1 MKTPTFADVLEFWF
15 PRLPDGDLAARVKQW
30 DWWFRGGG
38 DAEIVARFS
47 PLLERAIRGELDDW
61 SQQPRTR
68 LALILVL
75 DQFSRTIYRGDAR
88 SDAQDETACALA
100 IEGIAN
106 GDYATLETPWERT
119 FFFLP
124 LGHTED
130 LHYLDM
136 AIELAERLVS
146 DSPLEYR
153 PLLEFSAAQARR
165 HREVIARFGRQPHRN
180 QILGRHSTPA
190 ELEYLATGQF
200 VHNQPFPPDLAQFL
214 IQHFV

>member
-1 MKTPTFADVLEFWF
+1 MQTTAFEDVLKFWF
-15 PRLPDGDLAARVKQW
+15 PRLPHGDLAVWVRQF

-61 SQQPRTR
+61 SQQPRSR

-75 DQFSRTIYRGDAR
+75 DQFSRTIYRDNAR
-88 SDAQDETACALA
+88 SYAQDEKACALA

-106 GDYATLETPWERT
+106 GHYARLETPWEQT

-136 AIELAERLVS
+136 AIELADRLVS
-146 DSPLEYR
+146 DSPAAYR
-153 PLLEFSAAQARR
+153 PLLAFSAAQARR
-165 HREVIARFGRQPHRN
+165 HQDVIARFGRQPHRN
-180 QILGRHSTPA
+180 EILGRISTPA
-190 ELEYLATGQF
+190 ELEYLTTGQL
-200 VHNQPFPPDLAQFL
+200 VHKQPFPPDLSQFL
-214 IQHFV
+214 IQH

>member
-1 MKTPTFADVLEFWF
+1 MKTKEFEDVLRFWF
-15 PRLPDGDLAARVKQW
+15 PSLPSHDRAAQVRQW
-30 DWWFRGGG
+30 EWWFRGGG
-38 DAEIVARFS
+38 DAEICDRFPS
-47 PLLERAIRGELDDW
+47 LLERAIRGELDDW
-61 SQQPRTR
+61 SQQPRSR

-88 SDAQDETACALA
+88 SYAQDEKACALA
-100 IEGIAN
+100 IDGIAT
-106 GDYATLETPWERT
+106 GHYATLATPWEQT

-136 AIELAERLVS
+136 AIELADRLVN

-153 PLLEFSAAQARR
+153 SLLSFSAAQARR
-165 HREVIARFGRQPHRN
+165 HRDVIARFGRQPHRN
-180 QILGRHSTPA
+180 EILGRHSTPA

-200 VHNQPFPPDLAQFL
+200 VHKHPFPPDLAQFL
-214 IQHFV
+214 IQH

>member
-1 MKTPTFADVLEFWF
+1 MQTIEFEDVLKFWF
-15 PRLPDGDLAARVKQW
+15 PRLPDGDLAVWVRQF

-38 DAEIVARFS
+38 DAEIGERFS

-61 SQQPRTR
+61 EREPRSR

-75 DQFSRTIYRGDAR
+75 DQFSRTIYRGNAR
-88 SDAQDETACALA
+88 SYAQDEKACVLA
-100 IEGIAN
+100 IAGIAN
-106 GDYATLETPWERT
+106 GHYATLETPWEQT

-124 LGHTED
+124 LGHTEN

-136 AIELAERLVS
+136 AIELADRLVS
-146 DSPLEYR
+146 DSLAADR
-153 PLLEFSAAQARR
+153 PLLAFSAAQARR
-165 HREVIARFGRQPHRN
+165 HRAVIARFGRQPHRN

-200 VHNQPFPPDLAQFL
+200 VHKQPFPPDLAQFL
-214 IQHFV
+214 IQH